1 MLLACDVGNTN
12 TVIGLYRG
20 IELLHSWRV
29 QSDRC
34 RTADEWAVNVRT
46 LLSLGGYDPADLL
59 DVIIASVV
67 PPVSRALMDMCRTH
81 LGREALAVG
90 PGLCGGMAIDCEQP
104 AAVGADRLVNAVAA
118 FARHQRSLIVIDF
131 GTATTFD
138 VVDAAGR
145 FLGGAIAP
153 GLAITAEALHRETSQ
168 LPRVALACPPRAIAA
183 NTAAAMQ
190 SGIFFGYLGLI
201 EGLLARIRAELTE
214 EPRIIATGGLA
225 GLVAPHCRAINEV
238 DPDLTLEGLRIIHAR
253 HRGQAA

>member
-1 MLLACDVGNTN
+1 MLLAFDVGNTN
-12 TVIGLYRG
+12 TVIGLYHGAER
-20 IELLHSWRV
+20 LHNWRV
-29 QSDRC
+29 QSDRL
-34 RTADEWAVNVRT
+34 RTADEWAVTVRGFFA
-46 LLSLGGYDPADLL
+46 LAGIDPAALC

-67 PPVSRALMDMCRTH
+67 PPVQTALAVMCRTH

-90 PGLCGGMAIDCEQP
+90 PDLCGGMPIDCEQP
-104 AAVGADRLVNAVAA
+104 GAVGADRLVNAVAA
-118 FARHQRSLIVIDF
+118 YARHARSLIIIDF

-145 FLGGAIAP
+145 FRGGAIAP

-168 LPRVALACPPRAIAA
+168 LPRVTLACPPRAIAA

-201 EGLLARIRAELTE
+201 EGLLARIRTELTE

-225 GLVAPHCRAINEV
+225 GLVAPHCPAINEV
-238 DPDLTLEGLRIIHAR
+238 DSDLTLEGLRIIHAR
-253 HRGQAA
+253 HRGKAA